1 MDLEFSD
8 PSIGSDTEYVRVT
21 GLAKWLL
28 PLSERQQLLLR
39 LQLGMIWSQDFNQ
52 VPVSARFFAGGDQSI
67 RGYGYNTLGPR
78 DESGALIGGSRLAV
92 SSAEYLY
99 RFLPNWQA
107 ALFVDHGGAMDE
119 TTESTD
125 TGAGVGLRWL
135 SPLGVIGFDLANAVS
150 DDNSYRVHI
159 TMGTVL

>member
-1 MDLEFSD
+1 M
-8 PSIGSDTEYVRVT
+8 T
-21 GLAKWLL
+21 
-28 PLSERQQLLLR
+28 
-39 LQLGMIWSQDFNQ
+39 
-52 VPVSARFFAGGDQSI
+52 
-67 RGYGYNTLGPR
+67 
-78 DESGALIGGSRLAV
+78 
-92 SSAEYLY
+92 SAEYLY

-107 ALFVDHGGAMDE
+107 ALFVDHGGATDE

-150 DDNSYRVHI
+150 DDSYRVHI